1 MKVAVIT
8 PYYKES
14 PEVLKRCMDS
24 VANQTHADII
34 HVMVADGYPSRY
46 VINRAE
52 GNTKIM
58 HIVIPNCGDYGDTP
72 RAIGAAVI
80 ACRKEYDAVAFLDA
94 DNWYEPDHIE
104 EALKHMSK
112 PIVTT
117 GRNLRR
123 VDGSLLAPCPESD
136 GVNFCD
142 TNCYVIHRN
151 AFGVIGR
158 WTYKENKYGIVGDR
172 MFWQSLPKEHVARS
186 PKHTVN
192 YTTKFAVHYLHFKEK
207 PPLDAIEFKNGLD
220 GLPVAHRY
228 YQS

>member
-8 PYYKES
+8 PYYKED
-14 PEVLKRCMDS
+14 EVTMLRCINS
-24 VANQTHADII
+24 VKAQTHKDVT
-34 HVMVADGYPSRY
+34 HLLVADGHPHLNHSSWGVEH
-46 VINRAE
+46 VI
-52 GNTKIM
+52 
-58 HIVIPNCGDYGDTP
+58 IPNCGDYGDTP
-72 RAIGAAVI
+72 RAVGAAI
-80 ACRKEYDAVAFLDA
+80 ASTREFDAIAFLDA
-94 DNWYEPDHIE
+94 DNWYELNHIE

-123 VDGSLLAPCPESD
+123 TDGSLLAPCPESD

-158 WTYKENKYGIVGDR
+158 WTYKQKKYGIVGDR

-192 YTTKFAVHYLHFKEK
+192 YTTKFAVHYIHFNEK
-207 PPLDAIEFKNGLD
+207 PPQDAIEFRNGPD
-220 GLPVAHRY
+220 GLPVSHRY
-228 YQS
+228 YQQ

>member
-8 PYYKES
+8 PYYKED
-14 PEVLKRCMDS
+14 EAMMLRCINS
-24 VANQTHADII
+24 VKAQTHKDVT
-34 HVMVADGYPSRY
+34 HLLVADGHPHANHASWG
-46 VINRAE
+46 VE
-52 GNTKIM
+52 HM
-58 HIVIPNCGDYGDTP
+58 VIPNCGDYGDTP

-80 ACRKEYDAVAFLDA
+80 ACRSEYDAVAFLDA
-94 DNWYEPDHIE
+94 DNWYEPDHVKS
-104 EALKHMSK
+104 ALMHMSTVK

-142 TNCYVIHRN
+142 TNCYVIHRS
-151 AFGVIGR
+151 AFGIIGR
-158 WTYKENKYGIVGDR
+158 WTYKEKKYGIVGDR
-172 MFWQSLPKEHVARS
+172 MFWASLPKEYVARS

-207 PPLDAIEFKNGLD
+207 PPEDAIEFKNGSD
-220 GLPVAHRY
+220 GLPEAHRY
-228 YQS
+228 YQQ

>member
-1 MKVAVIT
+1 MRSV
-8 PYYKES
+8 ES
-14 PEVLKRCMDS
+14 QSHLYV
-24 VANQTHADII
+24 NHFI
-34 HVMVADGYPSRY
+34 VADGHPQSWIDDLPSVKFGKSR
-46 VINRAE
+46 
-52 GNTKIM
+52 
-58 HIVIPNCGDYGDTP
+58 HFSIPNCGDYGDTP
-72 RAIGAAVI
+72 RAIGAAI
-80 ACRKEYDAVAFLDA
+80 AINQGFDVVCFLDA
-94 DNWYEPDHIE
+94 DNWYESNHVE

-136 GVNFCD
+136 GINFCD
-142 TNCYVIHRN
+142 TNCYAIHRN

-158 WTYKENKYGIVGDR
+158 WAYKEKKYGIVGDR

-207 PPLDAIEFKNGLD
+207 PPEDAIEFKNGPD

-228 YQS
+228 YQQ